1 MNATLRKLWERLQ
14 SSFWFLPSLM
24 ALGSGLLAITL
35 VMLDEAWG
43 NSWLAT
49 QAWARGWMF
58 GGDAHGA
65 SDVLGII
72 SGSMIAMA
80 GVVFSMTLVALSL
93 ASSQF
98 GPRLLRNFMRDR
110 VNQAVLGTFISTF
123 LYSLLVLRSIR
134 HVDNAEFVPHLSVS
148 VSVMFA
154 LLSLGVFIYFIHHVA
169 MSIQGNEIVA
179 RVASELMDCIDDM
192 AVNERS
198 ESASPGYDD
207 GESRPSEQAGV
218 PGDPGQVLSRTDGYL
233 QIIDTDTLLAIAVRS
248 HSVLEVVCRPGRYA
262 IRDTP
267 IVLVRPA
274 DAMDSG
280 LEREIQEALAFG
292 NQRTS
297 AQDIELP
304 LDQLVEVAV
313 RALSPGINDPFTAIN
328 CVDRLGSA
336 LTRLVAIDPASP
348 DCRDE
353 SGMKR
358 VLIPAFRFPAML
370 DAACNPI
377 RQCAQASAPVSI
389 RLLEVLQVI
398 ASAAYREEDLEA
410 IGRQARMIARGVCEC
425 LSEESDRSAVE
436 ARLQAVLK
444 AVAQPPT

>member
-1 MNATLRKLWERLQ
+1 MNATLLKLWERLQ

-24 ALGSGLLAITL
+24 ALGSGLLAIAL

-43 NSWLAT
+43 NAWLAT
-49 QAWARGWMF
+49 QPWARGWMY
-58 GGDAHGA
+58 GGDADGA

-72 SGSMIAMA
+72 AGSMIAIA

-110 VNQAVLGTFISTF
+110 VNQAVLGTFIATF

-134 HVDNAEFVPHLSVS
+134 HVGDAAFVPHIAVS

-169 MSIQGNEIVA
+169 VSIQGNEIVA
-179 RVASELMDCIDDM
+179 RVASELMDCIDSL
-192 AVNERS
+192 AVDERS
-198 ESASPGYDD
+198 SSDSRGHGGREACAAGQAGSD
-207 GESRPSEQAGV
+207 GE
-218 PGDPGQVLSRTDGYL
+218 PGQILCHTDGYL
-233 QIIDTDTLLAIAVRS
+233 QIIDSDTLLALAVRTDT
-248 HSVLEVVCRPGRYA
+248 VLEVVCRAGHYA

-267 IVLVRPA
+267 IVRVWPS
-274 DAMDSG
+274 DAVDSA
-280 LEREIQEALAFG
+280 LEREVREAFAFG

-297 AQDIELP
+297 AQDMEFP

-336 LTRLVAIDPASP
+336 LARLAAIELASP
-348 DCRDE
+348 DRCDE
-353 SGMKR
+353 SGVRR

-377 RQCAQASAPVSI
+377 RQCAQSSAPVSI

-398 ASAAYREEDLEA
+398 AAAASTEKNRRA
-410 IGRQARMIARGVCEC
+410 VGRQARMIAHGVCDG
-425 LSEESDRSAVE
+425 LLEENDRSAVE
-436 ARLQAVLK
+436 ERLQAVLG
-444 AVAQPPT
+444 AVA